1 MRSYSIEYRAA
12 TYRRLVKNRHLHAE
26 QLRAPD
32 HSNAMELLTYS
43 PSAQLAHYVE
53 YFWTMQCLRDAVLP
67 MQMFANGT
75 SGIIVQHRN
84 GNSVLRRSN
93 GLQRC
98 NSADPPNVFV
108 YGKRTRPGQLIARGP
123 FELTGVVFRPQALQT
138 LLKVDP
144 SHVNNG
150 PVNVDDVLPTKIADR
165 LLNAGSAAERRTLLA
180 RGLGALVV
188 DACDDDPVVALSLSL
203 VQRHVC
209 TIRIPQLLKELMVS
223 ERQLERRFTRAIGV
237 SPHQYLR
244 ILRFQEAVRL
254 LRAGR
259 FDRFSDLACELNY
272 VDQSHFAKDT
282 REFSGYSPT
291 GLSATVRGAVAMP
304 CSLILATPQQ
314 LAA

>member
-1 MRSYSIEYRAA
+1 
-12 TYRRLVKNRHLHAE
+12 
-26 QLRAPD
+26 
-32 HSNAMELLTYS
+32 MELLTYS

-84 GNSVLRRSN
+84 GHSVLRRSN
-93 GLQRC
+93 GLQRF
-98 NSADPPNVFV
+98 NSADPPDVFV
-108 YGKRTRPGQLIARGP
+108 YGKRTRPGQLFARGP
-123 FELTGVVFRPQALQT
+123 FELTGAVFRPQALQT

-144 SHVNNG
+144 RRVNNG
-150 PVNVDDVLPTKIADR
+150 PVNVDDVLPTKLADR

-180 RGLGALVV
+180 RELGALVV

-209 TIRIPQLLKELMVS
+209 TIRIPQLLKQLMVS

-259 FDRFSDLACELNY
+259 FDRLSDLACELNY

-291 GLSATVRGAVAMP
+291 GLFATVRGAVAMP
-304 CSLILATPQQ
+304 CSLILSTPLQ